1 MGMYLIKTE
10 NAARRKTMI
19 GADNQA
25 AINAIQNELSTPNHH
40 LAADTLRSAQQI
52 SKERGNKNYELTI
65 RWTAGHV
72 GIDGNELVDEE
83 AKKAAKGQSS
93 EPASLPRIL
102 RQKLKISTAA
112 LKQKHNER
120 AKAKWKR
127 TWTNSTR
134 GKRDH
139 LIDSSSPSKQFIELI
154 SNPKLPRQTTSL
166 VMQLRIA
173 HIPLNSYLHKFKRVD
188 SPRCPACG
196 QGKET
201 VEHFLLHCPA
211 YAHERWALEK
221 AIKTKPNLKT
231 LLGDHKATHALK
243 NYIKATH
250 RFEANTPTQR

>member
-1 MGMYLIKTE
+1 
-10 NAARRKTMI
+10 
-19 GADNQA
+19 
-25 AINAIQNELSTPNHH
+25 
-40 LAADTLRSAQQI
+40 
-52 SKERGNKNYELTI
+52 
-65 RWTAGHV
+65 V
-72 GIDGNELVDEE
+72 
-83 AKKAAKGQSS
+83 AKGQSS

-120 AKAKWKR
+120 AKTKWKR

-154 SNPKLPRQTTSL
+154 SNPKLPRQTTSF
-166 VMQLRIA
+166 VTQLRIA
-173 HIPLNSYLHKFKRVD
+173 HIPLNSYLHKFKHVD

-231 LLGDHKATHALK
+231 LLGDRKATHMLK